1 MAELSNKE
9 IEALL
14 LKVRNEYR
22 TYAQENPN
30 IFKLSP
36 FEERYTQVLRSRGS
50 LELFFKDEL
59 IFLEQL
65 KAKHKEIKARKE
77 ASQGN
82 TINKIVEEN
91 ETRILKYNKIDFH
104 PMAKNELKYFY
115 GAIAKF
121 VETDLQLLY
130 QIFRGTAEINSI
142 HDAIIQLERIGL
154 SRMGQYPFRITEH
167 MKILSSPTL
176 NQGKIEQDN
185 QAIMKEGCLA
195 LKHISFYLEDAAK
208 NKKINM
214 KLVFKFNEKDYPEL
228 FKKYNGI
235 AFDTGAEMIIENC
248 VNIISDFRMDSIVGI
263 KTK

>member
-1 MAELSNKE
+1 MPELSNKE

-14 LKVRNEYR
+14 LKIRNEYK

-30 IFKLSP
+30 IFKLAP
-36 FEERYTQVLRSRGS
+36 FEERYTQILRSRGS

-59 IFLEQL
+59 LFLEQL
-65 KAKHKEIKARKE
+65 KAKHKELKARRE
-77 ASQGN
+77 ASQAP
-82 TINKIVEEN
+82 TIGRIMEEN

-115 GAIAKF
+115 GAISNF

-142 HDAIIQLERIGL
+142 HDSIIQLERIGL
-154 SRMGQYPFRITEH
+154 NRKGQLPFRISEH
-167 MKILSSPTL
+167 MKILTSVSV
-176 NQGKIEQDN
+176 NQGKIEQDS
-185 QAIMKEGCLA
+185 QSIMKDGCLA
-195 LKHISFYLEDAAK
+195 LKHISMYLEDAEK

-214 KLVFKFNEKDYPEL
+214 KLIFKFNEKDYPEL

-235 AFDTGAEMIIENC
+235 SFDTGAEMIIVNC
-248 VNIISDFRMDSIVGI
+248 ANIITDFRMDSIVGL
-263 KTK
+263 KPR

>member
-1 MAELSNKE
+1 MPELSNKE

-30 IFKLSP
+30 IFKLTP

-59 IFLEQL
+59 LFLEQL

-77 ASQGN
+77 ASQSP
-82 TINKIVEEN
+82 TLNKIIEEN

-104 PMAKNELKYFY
+104 PMAKNELKYFF
-115 GAIAKF
+115 GAITNF

-142 HDAIIQLERIGL
+142 HDSIIQLERIGL
-154 SRMGQYPFRITEH
+154 NRKGQFPFRISEH
-167 MKILSSPTL
+167 VKILSGVGV

-195 LKHISFYLEDAAK
+195 LKHISMYLEDAAK

-214 KLVFKFNEKDYPEL
+214 KLIFKFNEKDYPDL

-235 AFDTGAEMIIENC
+235 SFDTGAEMIIVNC
-248 VNIISDFRMDSIVGI
+248 ANIITDFRMDSIVGL
-263 KTK
+263 KAK